1 MARKEPLTR
10 ERILTAAL
18 ALASEEGLSGL
29 SMRKLAKA
37 LGVEAMALYN
47 HVANKT
53 DILDGIADRVYTE
66 IERPDPALPWAER
79 VRATAMS
86 TYRVLRRH
94 PVVPLALVT
103 DQANPTSLRAL
114 QPLDDLIGALA
125 EAGFDDD
132 GIRQAL
138 GALNSLVFGSLLLTT
153 AGFAKDQAGHA
164 EREQMDVYIR
174 RVNPAT
180 LPHFARVLPAFA
192 TGDPEQDF
200 EKALDLLMTGLEAA
214 APSSR

>member
-1 MARKEPLTR
+1 MARREPLTR
-10 ERILTAAL
+10 ERILAAAL
-18 ALASEEGLSGL
+18 ALAGEEGLSGL
-29 SMRKLAKA
+29 SMRRLAKV

-53 DILDGIADRVYTE
+53 DILDGIAERVYAE

-79 VRATAMS
+79 VRATVLS

-114 QPLDDLIGALA
+114 QPLDDLVGALT

-132 GIRQAL
+132 GVRQAL

-153 AGFAKDQAGHA
+153 AGFAREHTAHA
-164 EREQMDVYIR
+164 EQEQMDVYIR
-174 RVNPAT
+174 QVNPAT
-180 LPHFARVLPAFA
+180 LPHFARVLPALA
-192 TGDPEQDF
+192 AGD
-200 EKALDLLMTGLEAA
+200 LEAA
-214 APSSR
+214 TPAPS